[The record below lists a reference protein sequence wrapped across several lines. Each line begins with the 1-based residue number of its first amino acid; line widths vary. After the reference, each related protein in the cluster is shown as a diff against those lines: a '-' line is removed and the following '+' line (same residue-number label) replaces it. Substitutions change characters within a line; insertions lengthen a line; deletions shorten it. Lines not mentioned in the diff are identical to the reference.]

1 MEPEAHLAELARTI
15 QLAVAPVFLLMALGT
30 ILGVLSTRLGRI
42 VDRSRVLSAKLEE
55 LRGAAAS
62 PLARELDVLGRR
74 RRIVNHA
81 ITAATVAALLVCL
94 VIAIVFI
101 GFMVHA
107 DFARAMA
114 GLFVAAMGAFIL
126 ALLLFLREIV
136 FAVSMK

>member
-42 VDRSRVLSAKLEE
+42 VDRSRVLSAKLPELGGDAATPLLEE
-55 LRGAAAS
+55 LA
-62 PLARELDVLGRR
+62 VLGRR

-81 ITAATVAALLVCL
+81 ITSATVAALLVCL
-94 VIAIVFI
+94 VIAIVFV
-101 GFMVHA
+101 GFMLHA

-114 GLFVAAMGAFIL
+114 GLFIAAMGAFIL
-126 ALLLFLREIV
+126 CLLLFLREILV
-136 FAVSMK
+136 AVSTK